1 MPKVLITIIRDSGDT
16 ESRKVV
22 ETKTMH
28 GARAVRDK
36 LAKVRV
42 PKTLKEK

>member
-1 MPKVLITIIRDSGDT
+1 MPKVLITIIRESGDSET
-16 ESRKVV
+16 LRVA

-36 LAKVRV
+36 LAKVKV
-42 PKTLKEK
+42 PMTLTKK